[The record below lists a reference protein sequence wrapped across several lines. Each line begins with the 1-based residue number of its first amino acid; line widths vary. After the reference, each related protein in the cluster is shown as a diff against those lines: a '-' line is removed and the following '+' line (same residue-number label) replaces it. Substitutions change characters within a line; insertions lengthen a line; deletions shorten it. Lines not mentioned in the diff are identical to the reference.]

1 MQVGGR
7 GEGGGLRGG
16 IAAADGSGEYETF
29 CDTFD
34 VSTCDVCRVAGGMM
48 KEKEEEEQEGK
59 RNRGLLRRRVQCLG
73 ECVAAGAW
81 RLMSIAIQGGA
92 AAENKLAN

>member
-1 MQVGGR
+1 
-7 GEGGGLRGG
+7 
-16 IAAADGSGEYETF
+16 
-29 CDTFD
+29 
-34 VSTCDVCRVAGGMM
+34 MM